1 MARRRR
7 SFFFD
12 NINKR
17 LLTDTTKNTKE
28 SKDEVDAGT
37 TSNTQFATLKQVS
50 QTIERSPLDDLS
62 NVTITSLADD
72 QILRYDS
79 STSKWKNETLT
90 LTSSLSALTD
100 TSLSSLATNNYLVY
114 NGSKWVNRA
123 LDLSSYATQS
133 YVDTAVSGVVN
144 SAPEA
149 LNTLNELAAALGDD
163 SNFATT
169 TATNIGTKLAKSS
182 NLSDLT
188 NAATARTNL
197 GLGTAAT
204 TASTDYATSAQGTK
218 ADTAHGWGNHASAGY
233 GTSNFSGA
241 YADLTGKPSL
251 FSGSYNDLSNKP
263 TIPTNTN
270 QLTNDAGYITG
281 ITGSMV
287 TTALG
292 YTPGT
297 SSFSGS
303 YNDLSNKPTI
313 PTNNNQLTNGAG
325 YTTFTANQSL
335 NTTSG
340 PTFANVYVNDW
351 FRNNAAG
358 EGLYNQTT
366 GQHFYSASS
375 TYWHINSSNGL
386 VFYNQYN
393 ASSGHSTGRQGY
405 VYFDGTGFGLLH
417 SGGGW
422 AVRTT
427 SSDTELYNSVKLNS
441 IPETPSEWNPVLLE
455 DGGIIKKDSAVKI
468 HGDGYLSAVY
478 LNMSHA
484 ASARTSDTVFY
495 SSTDDY
501 IRKTTAAGMK
511 TALGL
516 ATVASSGSYN
526 DLSNK
531 PTIPTNN
538 NQLTNGAGYITSISG
553 AVTTT
558 YNSSLNSDS
567 RNSRGV
573 TRLYRRDS
581 NSDYSVQTYWTGSR
595 WRLYG
600 YAGDSGHA
608 DTHVGYADS
617 AATSSQVTI
626 NYNNNSNSTYQML
639 WGSGN
644 SVYGTAGVYLN
655 PSNNYFYATSFVTA
669 SDWFR
674 TTGTGGVYFGSYG
687 GGWHMTDT
695 TWIRAYNGKAVYA
708 TNTIATTGNI
718 CAYYS
723 DERLKT
729 ITGNI
734 DNALD
739 KVLSL
744 DGFYYVENDL
754 AKELG
759 YDNDKQQVGLSAQ
772 KVQAV
777 LPEAVELAPV
787 DYETDEEE
795 GTVTSKSGENYLTV
809 DYAKVVPLL
818 VEAIKELKAEIES
831 LKAG

>member
-100 TSLSSLATNNYLVY
+100 TSLTSLATNNYLVY

-133 YVDTAVSGVVN
+133 YVDTAVSGVVD
-144 SAPEA
+144 SAPDT

-163 SNFATT
+163 ANFATT

-270 QLTNDAGYITG
+270 QLTNGAGYITG
-281 ITGSMV
+281 ITSSMV

-303 YNDLSNKPTI
+303 YNDLSNRPTI
-313 PTNNNQLTNGAG
+313 PTNNNQLSNGAG
-325 YTTFTANQSL
+325 YINTSYDLRDHGYMHLNHTSSGTDPNSTAE
-335 NTTSG
+335 
-340 PTFANVYVNDW
+340 AW
-351 FRNNAAG
+351 FLTNHSN
-358 EGLYNQTT
+358 
-366 GQHFYSASS
+366 SPSS
-375 TYWHINSSNGL
+375 SYYWHIQSWFWSSKSSSSNMAQL
-386 VFYNQYN
+386 AIQYN
-393 ASSGHSTGRQGY
+393 GGADVYVRSKYSGSWIGWHKLWSTGN
-405 VYFDGTGFGLLH
+405 L
-417 SGGGW
+417 
-422 AVRTT
+422 
-427 SSDTELYNSVKLNS
+427 
-441 IPETPSEWNPVLLE
+441 
-455 DGGIIKKDSAVKI
+455 
-468 HGDGYLSAVY
+468 
-478 LNMSHA
+478 
-484 ASARTSDTVFY
+484 
-495 SSTDDY
+495 
-501 IRKTTAAGMK
+501 
-511 TALGL
+511 
-516 ATVASSGSYN
+516 
-526 DLSNK
+526 
-531 PTIPTNN
+531 TNL
-538 NQLTNGAGYITSISG
+538 NQLTNGPGYLTSSNG
-553 AVTTT
+553 LTTT
-558 YNSSLNSDS
+558 NNSGLNSDS
-567 RNSRGV
+567 RNTRGV

-581 NSDYSVQTYWTGSR
+581 NSDYSVQTYWTGSY

-600 YAGDSGHA
+600 YVGDTGHA

-617 AATSSQVTI
+617 AGNAGTLDGIDSSQFLRSDASDTV
-626 NYNNNSNSTYQML
+626 N
-639 WGSGN
+639 
-644 SVYGTAGVYLN
+644 AGVTY
-655 PSNNYFYATSFVTA
+655 
-669 SDWFR
+669 
-674 TTGTGGVYFGSYG
+674 
-687 GGWHMTDT
+687 
-695 TWIRAYNGKAVYA
+695 TWSA
-708 TNTIATTGNI
+708 TNTQGLIFQNASYTGNYLYI
-718 CAYYS
+718 GGWSGTNSSGISRIRNSNANLHIDCGSNGNLYFNHYSGGNTFIRGNVAWHAGNDGSGSGLDADLLDGIHASSMMQLSATQTVTGIKYFNGNRNTTSSNPPLQAYGTTSGAIMSFHRGGYYAVNFGLDSDNVMRIGGWSASANRWQLDMSGNMTAAGNVTAYS
-723 DERLKT
+723 DIRLKE
-729 ITGNI
+729 NI
-734 DNALD
+734 EVIPNALEKVKQIRGVTFTRNDQED
-739 KVLSL
+739 KEARHT
-744 DGFYYVENDL
+744 GIIAQEVEI
-754 AKELG
+754 
-759 YDNDKQQVGLSAQ
+759 
-772 KVQAV
+772 V
-777 LPEAVELAPV
+777 LPE
-787 DYETDEEE
+787 
-795 GTVTSKSGENYLTV
+795 
-809 DYAKVVPLL
+809 VVAEDNDGVKNVAYGNMVGLL
-818 VEAIKELKAEIES
+818 IEAIKEQQLQIEELKELI
-831 LKAG
+831 KCQ